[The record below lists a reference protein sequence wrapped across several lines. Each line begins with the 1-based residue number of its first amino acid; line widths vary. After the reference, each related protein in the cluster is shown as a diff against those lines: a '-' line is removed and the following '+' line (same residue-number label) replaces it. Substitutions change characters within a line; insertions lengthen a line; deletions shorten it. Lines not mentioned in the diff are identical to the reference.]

1 MRTYGTKAGKD
12 EVSALSKGWTK
23 AQARV
28 ARAKARQGAAKVIA
42 KALKEV

>member
-1 MRTYGTKAGKD
+1 MKTYGTKAGKD

-23 AQARV
+23 AQAKV
-28 ARAKARQGAAKVIA
+28 ARAKARQGATKQIT